1 MPSLRFLEAKT
12 KTMHTVVIGIF
23 SIALY
28 LIATALL
35 AVRLRNRITT
45 TASKWK
51 GLAPA
56 AIACILHGWVLVPHI
71 FTSKGLNLGIFHSI
85 SLITWIISTILILL
99 AARRPAENLG
109 IIVFPGTAL
118 AVALEVSFNT
128 TRITDIINTP
138 LEIHI
143 LISVAAY
150 SVLSIA
156 AVQAVLLTVHDHYLR
171 NKRPG
176 GFIRALPPLQSMETL
191 LFQMIALG
199 FILQTI
205 SLVTGFTF
213 LENMLAQH
221 LVHKT
226 VLSLIAWMVF
236 AILLWGRWKFGWRG
250 RTAIRWTLS
259 GFAVLAL
266 GYLGSKMVLELI
278 IGRS

>member
-1 MPSLRFLEAKT
+1 
-12 KTMHTVVIGIF
+12 MHTVVIGIPV
-23 SIALY
+23 ILLY
-28 LIATALL
+28 LVAAALL
-35 AVRLRNRITT
+35 ATRLRNRITT
-45 TASKWK
+45 TGSKWK
-51 GLAPA
+51 GLTPA
-56 AIACILHGWVLVPHI
+56 AIAILLHGWILAQHL
-71 FTSKGLNLGIFHSI
+71 FTTEGLDLGVFNAI
-85 SLITWIISTILILL
+85 SLITWLISAILVLL
-99 AARRPAENLG
+99 AISRPVENLG
-109 IIVFPGTAL
+109 IIAFPGTAL
-118 AVALEVSFNT
+118 AIALESSFNT
-128 TRITDIINTP
+128 SHITEVINTP

-156 AVQAVLLTVHDHYLR
+156 AVQALLLTVQDRNLR

-199 FILQTI
+199 FVLQSL
-205 SLVTGFTF
+205 SLVTGFIF

-226 VLSLIAWMVF
+226 VLSIIAWLVF
-236 AILLWGRWKFGWRG
+236 GTLLWGRRKFGWRG

-278 IGRS
+278 IGHA